1 MNLFDYIESVKKFL
15 NCHRRIVI
23 NIRHCHVYKVT
34 VYQAGTCMIT
44 KVEIDYRDRRPI
56 VMLPDILAHLIYRD
70 IKIFVDRNIFKVN
83 ELGKE
88 SQLYIR
94 FPICVYAF
102 DLRSRTNIL
111 KMINWEN
118 EFTVPTP
125 FFLRV
130 C

>member
-1 MNLFDYIESVKKFL
+1 
-15 NCHRRIVI
+15 
-23 NIRHCHVYKVT
+23 
-34 VYQAGTCMIT
+34 MIT
-44 KVEIDYRDRRPI
+44 KVEIDYRDLRPI

-70 IKIFVDRNIFKVN
+70 IKVYVDRNIFRVN
-83 ELGKE
+83 ELRKE
-88 SQLYIR
+88 SQHYIR